1 MMRKCVWPVLI
12 VCGLA
17 MPLSA
22 CAFSPPGRYQ
32 PVVIEDHAGVP
43 CFGIGDTREAR
54 RNGPVIATVLVTS
67 VASKQAPLW
76 KVTFAPEGANQR
88 ALPAGKCIA
97 YGAEGSEPA
106 PALERGEH
114 YSVVMLGDI
123 LEPDKPAQTRWYSG
137 NFCIVDVQG
146 RPQVKQVPVEDGT
159 VQWQQCGQ

>member
-1 MMRKCVWPVLI
+1 LI
-12 VCGLA
+12 VGGLM

-32 PVVIEDHAGVP
+32 PVVIEDHGGVP
-43 CFGIGDTREAR
+43 CFGVGDTREAR
-54 RNGPVIATVLVTS
+54 RNAPVIATVLVSS

-76 KVTFAPEGANQR
+76 KVSFAQEGGNQR
-88 ALPAGKCIA
+88 SLPAGTCIA
-97 YGAEGSEPA
+97 YGAEGSASA

-123 LEPDKPAQTRWYSG
+123 LEPDKPTQTRWYSG

-146 RPQVKQVPVEDGT
+146 RRQVKQVPVEDGV
-159 VQWQQCGQ
+159 VQWQYCEP